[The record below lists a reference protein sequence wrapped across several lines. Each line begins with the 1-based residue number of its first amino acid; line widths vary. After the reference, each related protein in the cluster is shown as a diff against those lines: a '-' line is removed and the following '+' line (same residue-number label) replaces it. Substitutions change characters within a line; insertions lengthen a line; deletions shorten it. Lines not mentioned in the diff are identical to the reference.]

1 MAGVGWEGFWGMIG
15 VELIGRVLRAYFDQQ
30 LQVNEI
36 VRTLSVSRTA
46 VPRVVRGQATELKY

>member
-1 MAGVGWEGFWGMIG
+1 MIG